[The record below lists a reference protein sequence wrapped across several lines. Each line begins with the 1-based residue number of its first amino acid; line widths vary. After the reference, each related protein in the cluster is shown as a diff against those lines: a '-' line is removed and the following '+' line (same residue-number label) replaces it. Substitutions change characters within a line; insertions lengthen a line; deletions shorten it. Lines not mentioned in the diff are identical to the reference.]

1 MEFEERLSKSTFGCL
16 VISPEFT
23 GMRQFATIAINAF
36 MELIRQP
43 VFLLLM
49 TASAVFI
56 IFLSGVSY
64 FGFGEDPKMVKDM
77 ALAVTFLAGL
87 LGAVLAASS
96 SVAREIHTGTALAV
110 MAKPVSRLQFIL
122 AKYVGLAG
130 ALTVMVYINLV
141 ACLLASRNAF
151 DAYGDADL
159 KSLFTFFGAIAVAYG
174 LAGFANYFLRR
185 TFVSDAVIAMT
196 FVLTAAF
203 FLICS
208 YNRPV
213 GREAGTAL
221 DRVTPFADGVDWR
234 IVGVVLL
241 ILFAIWIL
249 AALALACSTRLEIV
263 PTLVVCSGVFLL
275 GLMSDYLLGRAAAD
289 GSLIASVF
297 YNIVPNWQQFWL
309 ADALEKDKPGIPL
322 QYVGLAFV
330 YMVCYTGAALSAALW
345 LFEDRELN

>member
-1 MEFEERLSKSTFGCL
+1 
-16 VISPEFT
+16 
-23 GMRQFATIAINAF
+23 MRQFATIASNAF

-56 IFLSGVSY
+56 VFLSGISY
-64 FGFGEDPKMVKDM
+64 FGFGDDPKMVKDM
-77 ALAVTFLAGL
+77 ALAVTFLSGL
-87 LGAVLAASS
+87 FGAVLASSS
-96 SVAREIHTGTALAV
+96 SVAREIRTGTALAV
-110 MAKPVSRLQFIL
+110 MSKPVSRTQFLL

-130 ALTVMVYINLV
+130 ALALMVYINLI

-159 KSLFTFFGAIAVAYG
+159 KSMFTFFGGIALAYG
-174 LAGFANYFLRR
+174 LGGFSNYFLRR

-196 FVLTAAF
+196 AVTTAAF

-213 GREAGTAL
+213 GRDQGVAQ
-221 DRVTPFADGVDWR
+221 DRVTPFADGIDWR
-234 IVGVVLL
+234 IIGVVLL

-249 AALALACSTRLEIV
+249 AAVALACSTRLDIV
-263 PTLVVCSGVFLL
+263 PTLVICSGIFLL
-275 GLMSDYLLGRAAAD
+275 GLMSDYLLGRPAAE
-289 GSLIASVF
+289 GSVVAKIF

-309 ADALEKDKPGIPL
+309 ADALEKDKPGIPF
-322 QYVGLAFV
+322 QYVGLALV

-345 LFEDRELN
+345 LFEDRELS